1 MSQTIEQLQAEWDT
15 IKAEVDAMQAEYDT
29 LCRKRSS
36 FHLTLIFPQDRSSE
50 AQTEFH
56 QKCQAEV
63 KVWSV
68 DLKELEQQIKATR
81 LKLKKI
87 QSKLAV
93 KHAKIYQ
100 VQAQQRWPQ
109 LCQQAEKVN
118 QLATQLENE
127 VQTFWQI
134 AHDFKP
140 RLGNWLPEAPQLSKF
155 PSPATIPTVKRLEY
169 GLELV
174 NQSVDFQENESS
186 NSDP

>member
-15 IKAEVDAMQAEYDT
+15 IKAEVDAIEAEHDT
-29 LCRKRSS
+29 LCRQRSS
-36 FHLTLIFPQDRSSE
+36 FHLTLIFPHDDSSE
-50 AQTEFH
+50 AETEFY

-63 KVWSV
+63 QVWSV
-68 DLKELEQQIKATR
+68 DLPELDQKIKKTR

-93 KHAKIYQ
+93 KQAKIYQ
-100 VQAQQRWPQ
+100 VQAQKRWPQ

-118 QLATQLENE
+118 QLATQLEKE

-134 AHDFKP
+134 AHDFQP
-140 RLGNWLPEAPQLSKF
+140 RLGNWLPEHPQLSKF
-155 PSPATIPTVKRLEY
+155 PIPTTIPTVKRLEY

-174 NQSVDFQENESS
+174 NQAVDFPENESLT
-186 NSDP
+186 SDP